1 MKLLSSFV
9 KELTLATRSFY
20 FYIEILFAVV
30 LLAVVLFAIP
40 EQIRVVQTQV
50 LYLDLPQPAADSLTA
65 DLLAEDLDGRWEET
79 VLESGDDRFDARLF
93 ETETARVYLV
103 NSAEAVR
110 DLADTKRDIG
120 MVLSLD
126 AAGQLHYTY
135 YLQGYE
141 SQRLQNLLSVI
152 PAASLAGM
160 AEKIAGMTVEQL
172 APDQV
177 LLNDRENVIPTLIA
191 FNSSFMG
198 MFIMAAYIFLDKKE
212 GVINAY
218 AVTASSVARYMLS
231 KILVVLLTA
240 TVSGLIVTVPVFGF
254 QINYGLVLLLLL
266 VSGFFASVLGLLIAS
281 FYADITK
288 AFGTVFVVLILLML
302 PVIAYYSPG
311 WNPWWIR
318 IIPSDL
324 VIWSFREILIENGK
338 TGVVLLV
345 SAGLLAA
352 GCALFVLADHRYR
365 RTLSVS

>member
-9 KELTLATRSFY
+9 KELILATRSFY
-20 FYIEILFAVV
+20 FYIEIFFAVV
-30 LLAVVLFAIP
+30 LLAVVLFAVP
-40 EQIRVVQTQV
+40 EQIRVVQTQI
-50 LYLDLPQPAADSLTA
+50 LHLDLPQPAAEQLTA
-65 DLLAEDLDGRWEET
+65 ELLAEDLDGQWQET
-79 VLESGDDRFDARLF
+79 ALESGDDQFAARLF

-103 NSAEAVR
+103 DSTEAVR
-110 DLADTKRDIG
+110 ELAENRRDIG

-126 AAGQLHYTY
+126 TAGKLHYTY

-141 SQRLQNLLSVI
+141 SQRLQSLLSVI
-152 PAASLAGM
+152 PEASLDEVADT
-160 AEKIAGMTVEQL
+160 IANLPVEQL

-177 LLNDRENVIPTLIA
+177 QLNDRENIIPTLIA
-191 FNSSFMG
+191 FNCSFMG
-198 MFIMAAYIFLDKKE
+198 MFIMAAYVFLDKKE

-302 PVIAYYSPG
+302 PVIAYYLPG

-324 VIWSFREILIENGK
+324 VIWTFREILVEDGK

-352 GCALFVLADHRYR
+352 GCALFVLANHRYR
-365 RTLSVS
+365 RTLSLS

>member
-1 MKLLSSFV
+1 MKLFSSFV

-20 FYIEILFAVV
+20 FYIEIFFAVV

-40 EQIRVVQTQV
+40 EQIRAVQTQ
-50 LYLDLPQPAADSLTA
+50 LLHLDLPQPAADRLTA
-65 DLLAEDLDGRWEET
+65 DLLEEDLDGQWQT
-79 VLESGDDRFDARLF
+79 VVLESGGQAFDTKLI
-93 ETETARVYLV
+93 ETETARVYIV
-103 NSAEAVR
+103 DSADAVR
-110 DLADTKRDIG
+110 ALADTQRNIG

-126 AAGQLHYTY
+126 DAGQLHYTY

-152 PAASLAGM
+152 PGASLDGV
-160 AEKIAGMTVEQL
+160 AEKIADLPVEQL

-198 MFIMAAYIFLDKKE
+198 MFIMAAYVFLDKKE

-218 AVTASSVARYMLS
+218 AVTASSVARYLLS

-302 PVIAYYSPG
+302 PVIAYFLPG

-324 VIWSFREILIENGK
+324 VIWSFREILIEDGK
-338 TGVVLLV
+338 TGFVLMV
-345 SAGLLAA
+345 SAGLLVA
-352 GCALFVLADHRYR
+352 GCGLFALADHRYR
-365 RTLSVS
+365 KTLSVS